1 MDYKKIIIDMIKNIE
16 DKETLIKIYYFVK
29 VTLTKDKKIDDVI

>member
-16 DKETLIKIYYFVK
+16 DKEMLVKIYYFVK